1 MFNLTSLS
9 SCNFATL
16 SSWWQFGEVD
26 STEGA
31 GLDLDPET
39 QGMRVT
45 KAWWN
50 FLKHFEASCSNSLRC
65 PGFFRETTCEVY
77 DKPGQPGLYE
87 RDLITKIDEAPL
99 RGETKDQ
106 AEQSVSSEF
115 FDANLERTDLLFSW
129 FFMMFR
135 FTDILLIHS
144 LLLQCST
151 FFWLRHL
158 AVCRSK
164 LSLGRISEMEF
175 FWPSRGS
182 HDRFKNG
189 LHRGQTHAPDSCGS
203 NLNLHDVCLYYW
215 MSSSKIFRYFQRHS
229 KLMNIL

>member
-1 MFNLTSLS
+1 MFNLTSLP
-9 SCNFATL
+9 SCNFAIL
-16 SSWWQFGEVD
+16 SSRWQLGEVD

-45 KAWWN
+45 KAWWM
-50 FLKHFEASCSNSLRC
+50 FLKHLAATLWGVPVFSGRPLVRSTTNLGNPASMREISSPKLMRLHFEERRRTRQSKVC
-65 PGFFRETTCEVY
+65 P
-77 DKPGQPGLYE
+77 
-87 RDLITKIDEAPL
+87 
-99 RGETKDQ
+99 
-106 AEQSVSSEF
+106 VSSLMQTWKEPTCF
-115 FDANLERTDLLFSW
+115 HDFSW
-129 FFMMFR
+129 CSG
-135 FTDILLIHS
+135 LLIFYWYIPSYCNAPHV
-144 LLLQCST
+144 
-151 FFWLRHL
+151 FWLRHL
-158 AVCRSK
+158 VVCRSK

-215 MSSSKIFRYFQRHS
+215 MSSSKTFRYFQRHS

>member
-1 MFNLTSLS
+1 MFNLTSLP
-9 SCNFATL
+9 SCNFAIL
-16 SSWWQFGEVD
+16 SSRWQLGEVD

-45 KAWWN
+45 KAWWM
-50 FLKHFEASCSNSLRC
+50 FASASCSNSLRC

-115 FDANLERTDLLFSW
+115 FDANLERTCFHDFSW
-129 FFMMFR
+129 CSGLVATPCCVQVETIFGKNFR
-135 FTDILLIHS
+135 DGVLLTIKRES
-144 LLLQCST
+144 WSIQKWTASWTNTCT
-151 FFWLRHL
+151 R
-158 AVCRSK
+158 
-164 LSLGRISEMEF
+164 
-175 FWPSRGS
+175 
-182 HDRFKNG
+182 
-189 LHRGQTHAPDSCGS
+189 
-203 NLNLHDVCLYYW
+203 
-215 MSSSKIFRYFQRHS
+215 
-229 KLMNIL
+229 